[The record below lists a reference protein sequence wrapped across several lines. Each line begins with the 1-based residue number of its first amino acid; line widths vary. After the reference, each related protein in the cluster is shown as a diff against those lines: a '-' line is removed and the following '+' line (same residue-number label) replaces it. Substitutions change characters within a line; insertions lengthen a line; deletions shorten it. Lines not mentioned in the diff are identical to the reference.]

1 MTSFLLALR
10 SSPLRWLLA
19 PLVALDLILI
29 LARDDYWHGLW
40 GDTGAAGQVPTLLLG
55 VFAAAAAAWT
65 SALRRPPEV
74 AETLSA
80 MPRPRPMAELPR
92 IAVVLCVFVV
102 PYLIGQAVCF
112 AVTAPSWPPGFTQY
126 LGYLLLGVSS
136 LLTATGAGWVIGR
149 LLSSRWGSAAGAL
162 CWLLI
167 VMATDTDL
175 SVVNGP
181 ARMQPDLLEIS
192 LRTAAA
198 LLLLA
203 TCLWL
208 PYGPRITR
216 ISPLPGLATVLAIAA
231 TAAAVSSP
239 VINERHGSGSKTCAK
254 GHTQIC
260 LWPEEEKYK
269 PMAQDVLARVEHL
282 PPALARPKAVYSLG
296 LVYTRDRTWGGD
308 FDMDSGSAWAMAD
321 GMTMAIS
328 QKTFAACQD
337 DDFKGFDA
345 QQKAD
350 DQSVLAVERWL
361 EKRLAGGGE
370 PEYREEGMTASMT
383 KAVETGKEM
392 ADRPEA
398 EQSAWATKTVQHILE
413 KYCD

>member
-10 SSPLRWLLA
+10 SSPLRWLLT

-29 LARDDYWHGLW
+29 LTRDDYWHGLW
-40 GDTGAAGQVPTLLLG
+40 GDTGAAGQVPTLILG

-65 SALRRPPEV
+65 SSLRRPPEV

-80 MPRPRPMAELPR
+80 MPRPRPQAELPR
-92 IAVVLCVFVV
+92 IAMVLCVFLV
-102 PYLIGQAVCF
+102 PYLVGQAVCF
-112 AVTAPSWPPGFTQY
+112 AVTASSWPPGFTQY

-136 LLTATGAGWVIGR
+136 LLTATGLGWVVGR
-149 LLSSRWGSAAGAL
+149 LLSSRWGPAAGAL
-162 CWLLI
+162 GWLLI
-167 VMATDTDL
+167 AMVSDTDL

-192 LRTAAA
+192 LRSAAA

-203 TCLWL
+203 ACLWL

-216 ISPLPGLATVLAIAA
+216 VSPLPGLAIVLALAA
-231 TAAAVSSP
+231 TAATASSP
-239 VINERHGSGSKTCAK
+239 VIDERQGSALKTCVK
-254 GHTQIC
+254 GRTDIC

-269 PMAQDVLARVEHL
+269 PMAQGVLERAEDLPPVLATPE
-282 PPALARPKAVYSLG
+282 AVYSLG
-296 LVYTRDRTWGGD
+296 LVYTMDRRWGGD
-308 FDMDSGSAWAMAD
+308 FDLDSGSVWAMAD
-321 GMTMAIS
+321 GVTMAIS
-328 QKTFAACQD
+328 TKTFAACRD
-337 DDFKGFDA
+337 KDFKGYAA

-350 DQSVLAVERWL
+350 DQSVLALERWL

-370 PEYREEGMTASMT
+370 PEYKESGMTASMAR
-383 KAVETGKEM
+383 AVETGKKM
-392 ADRPEA
+392 ADRSEA
-398 EQSAWATKTVQHILE
+398 EQNEWATTTVRHVLE

>member
-10 SSPLRWLLA
+10 SSPLRWLIV
-19 PLVALDLILI
+19 PLIALDLILI
-29 LARDDYWHGLW
+29 LTRDDYWHGLW

-65 SALRRPPEV
+65 SSLRRPPEV

-80 MPRPRPMAELPR
+80 MPRPRPQGELPR
-92 IAVVLCVFVV
+92 IAVVLCVFLV
-102 PYLIGQAVCF
+102 PYLVGQAICF

-136 LLTATGAGWVIGR
+136 LLTATGLGWVIGR
-149 LLSSRWGSAAGAL
+149 LLSSRWGPAAGAL
-162 CWLLI
+162 GWLLI
-167 VMATDTDL
+167 VIALDTDL

-192 LRTAAA
+192 LRAAAA

-203 TCLWL
+203 ACLWL

-216 ISPLPGLATVLAIAA
+216 VTPLAGLAIVLALAA
-231 TAAAVSSP
+231 TAATAGSP
-239 VINERHGSGSKTCAK
+239 VIDERHGSALKTCVK
-254 GHTQIC
+254 GRTEIC

-269 PMAQDVLARVEHL
+269 PMAQDVLARAEDL
-282 PPALARPKAVYSLG
+282 PPVLATPKAVYSTG
-296 LVYTRDRTWGGD
+296 LVYTMDRTWGGD
-308 FDMDSGSAWAMAD
+308 FDMDSGSVWAMAS
-321 GMTMAIS
+321 GVTLAIS
-328 QKTFAACQD
+328 RQTFAACRD
-337 DDFKGFDA
+337 NDFKGFEA

-350 DQSVLAVERWL
+350 DQSVLALERWL

-370 PEYREEGMTASMT
+370 PEYKEQGMTASMA
-383 KAVETGKEM
+383 KAVETGKKM

-398 EQSAWATKTVQHILE
+398 EQSAWATTTVRHVLE